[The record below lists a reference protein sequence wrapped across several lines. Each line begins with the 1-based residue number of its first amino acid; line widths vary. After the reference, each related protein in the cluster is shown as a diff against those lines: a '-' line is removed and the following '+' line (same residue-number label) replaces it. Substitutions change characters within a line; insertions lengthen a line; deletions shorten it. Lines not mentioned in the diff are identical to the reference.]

1 MPLFKTV
8 RGVILVLCEK
18 TMQTLTHWVTYY
30 LFDLIGWFWF
40 FQGDLFLI
48 LFILLLNL
56 QCLFITV
63 IDVVRIII
71 MLMPPYWLLFHN
83 LSVLSWL
90 NIWIC
95 DLCAVSLLVLLFLF
109 LLIDPFQK
117 LFRIHI
123 NLLEQ
128 SFDIIWWLF
137 YDLSVNLW
145 HFYLMCAPHFV
156 WPRKHLIIVVT
167 WHRSVIIHDFLEVDF
182 FYLMF
187 LVCWI

>member
-1 MPLFKTV
+1 MPLFKAV

-18 TMQTLTHWVTYY
+18 TMQTPTHWVTYY
-30 LFDLIGWFWF
+30 LFDLIGWLWF

-56 QCLFITV
+56 QRLFITV
-63 IDVVRIII
+63 IYVVRIFIV
-71 MLMPPYWLLFHN
+71 LMPPYWLLFHN
-83 LSVLSWL
+83 LRVFNWLWKWIKDLS
-90 NIWIC
+90 
-95 DLCAVSLLVLLFLF
+95 AVSLLILLFLF
-109 LLIDPFQK
+109 LLINPFQK

-128 SFDIIWWLF
+128 SFDVIWWLL
-137 YDLSVNLW
+137 YYHSVNLW

-167 WHRSVIIHDFLEVDF
+167 RYRSVIIHDILEVDF

-187 LVCWI
+187 FHCWI